1 MVAIQVP
8 RIETF
13 DNFLENRKKRIM
25 VLYGGAGG
33 GKSFSLAQLFI
44 RRLYEEDGIRM
55 LVIRKTLPSL
65 KITAYRLILDLL
77 NQYELPFHLNKT
89 EMVIKYDD
97 SEILFRSLD
106 NPEKIKSYEANYI
119 WIEEATELAYED
131 FMQLLLRMRRQNY
144 KYINQMY
151 LSFNPVSPFLWTN
164 TQLLNTNRKDLSVH
178 HSSYLDNPFLSL
190 EYIKQLEDLKDQDE
204 TMYRIYTLGEHAV
217 LKNLIFTNWVLYT
230 SPPPMFD
237 KLIYGLDFGFN
248 HPTGLL
254 QVGFKDGVIYAE
266 EKIYQ
271 THLTNQDVI
280 SLLGNYIKGKSP
292 IYADGAEPARIEEIK
307 NAGFNIQ
314 PAIKSVM
321 DGIDYVKRQKLQLA
335 VSSTNLI
342 KEVQSY
348 KWLEDR
354 NGNPTDHP
362 LKFRDELV
370 DALRYALYTDHLAVH
385 PKSPELLLPR
395 LH

>member
-1 MVAIQVP
+1 MSTIKVQ

-13 DNFLENRKKRIM
+13 GNFLDNRKKRIM
-25 VLYGGAGG
+25 VLFGGAGS
-33 GKSFSLAQLFI
+33 GKSVSLAQLFI
-44 RRLYEEDGIRM
+44 RRLYEEEDIRM
-55 LVIRKTLPSL
+55 LVIRKTLPAL

-77 NQYELPFHLNKT
+77 DKYQLPYHQNKT
-89 EMVIKYDD
+89 ELFIRYND

-106 NPEKIKSYEANYI
+106 DREKIKSYEANYI
-119 WIEEATELAYED
+119 WIEEATELSYED
-131 FMQLLLRMRRQNY
+131 FMQLLLRMRRLNDNY
-144 KYINQMY
+144 SNQMY

-164 TQLLNTNRKDLSVH
+164 MQLLSTNRKDMAVH
-178 HSSYLDNPFLSL
+178 HSSYLDNPFLSP
-190 EYIKQLEDLKDQDE
+190 EYVKQLEDLKDQDE

-217 LKNLIFTNWVLYT
+217 LKNLIYTNYTLYST
-230 SPPPMFD
+230 APESFD
-237 KLIYGLDFGFN
+237 KVIYGLDFGFN

-254 QVGFKDGVIYAE
+254 QVGFKEGQIYAE

-280 SLLGNYIKGKSP
+280 ALLRNYIKGKSL

-335 VSSTNLI
+335 ASSTNLI
-342 KEVQSY
+342 KEIQSY

-370 DALRYALYTDHLAVH
+370 DALRYALYTDHLKISLHEPDIV
-385 PKSPELLLPR
+385 LPR